1 MNLQKRKK
9 STNHAEIMRINRQIE
24 ALERQ
29 RGKLFDEDSKLERE
43 AKEKAWKD
51 ENEDAISFCKKL
63 VGKAFTFGPK
73 VIKHHNPFDEPPG
86 YDYVNVYFPLCI
98 DYVDKYNVHLY
109 CRQMVNDDHAARL
122 TDRHSMTLRVSYL
135 DGTYKP
141 SEHEI
146 YSGAAHILTDDELK
160 IAFDFWLKK
169 ANDLFANEFTK
180 NTKKPWECS
189 FNPDKYLMFNTK
201 KEEKKAKDAE
211 EEKFLKERD
220 AILSARKVYY
230 RLLNDS
236 EYGGILRAENEHNW

>member
-1 MNLQKRKK
+1 MNLQNHKK
-9 STNHAEIMRINRQIE
+9 SKNHAEIMRINKQIE
-24 ALERQ
+24 ALER
-29 RGKLFDEDSKLERE
+29 RRSKLFDEDSKLEHE

-51 ENEDAISFCKKL
+51 ENAEGISFCQKL

-73 VIKHHNPFDEPPG
+73 VIKHHNPFGEPPG

-98 DYVDKYNVHLY
+98 DYEDKYNVHLY

-141 SEHEI
+141 TEHEI
-146 YSGAAHILTDDELK
+146 YSGAVHILTDDELK

-189 FNPDKYLMFNTK
+189 FNPDKYLMFSTK
-201 KEEKKAKDAE
+201 KLEKEAKDAE
-211 EEKFLKERD
+211 EERFLKERA

-236 EYGGILRAENEHNW
+236 EYGSILRAENEHNW

>member
-1 MNLQKRKK
+1 M
-9 STNHAEIMRINRQIE
+9 
-24 ALERQ
+24 
-29 RGKLFDEDSKLERE
+29 
-43 AKEKAWKD
+43 
-51 ENEDAISFCKKL
+51 
-63 VGKAFTFGPK
+63 
-73 VIKHHNPFDEPPG
+73 
-86 YDYVNVYFPLCI
+86 
-98 DYVDKYNVHLY
+98 
-109 CRQMVNDDHAARL
+109 

-146 YSGAAHILTDDELK
+146 YNGAVHILTDDELK

-189 FNPDKYLMFNTK
+189 FDPDKYLMFNTK

-211 EEKFLKERD
+211 EEKFRKERV
-220 AILSARKVYY
+220 AILSARNMYY
-230 RLLNDS
+230 RLLHDS

>member
-1 MNLQKRKK
+1 MNLQKHEK
-9 STNHAEIMRINRQIE
+9 SKNHAEIMRINKQIE

-29 RGKLFDEDSKLERE
+29 RDKLFDEDSKLERD

-51 ENEDAISFCKKL
+51 QNAEAISFCKKL

-73 VIKHHNPFDEPPG
+73 VIKHHNPFGGSTG

-109 CRQMVNDDHAARL
+109 CRQMVNDEHAVSL
-122 TDRHSMTLRVSYL
+122 TDRHSMALRVSYL

-146 YSGAAHILTDDELK
+146 YHGAVHILTDDELK
-160 IAFDFWLKK
+160 IAFEFWLKK

-189 FNPDKYLMFNTK
+189 FNPDKYRMFNTK
-201 KEEKKAKDAE
+201 KEEKEAKDAE
-211 EEKFLKERD
+211 EEKFLKERE

-236 EYGGILRAENEHNW
+236 EYGSILRAENEHTW